1 LQIPKSFKLGS
12 QLYSVHFTQA
22 MPGRGHMGEVDY
34 VKRQITIARTSNMDG
49 RSFKTEEMDDTF
61 WHEVTHAILRDMGH
75 KLWSNERFVTRFARR
90 LTEVVNTAKL

>member
-1 LQIPKSFKLGS
+1 MQIPKTFSLSNRQYKV
-12 QLYSVHFTQA
+12 QIVPT

-34 VKRQITIARTSNMDG
+34 VMRTVTLATTSNMTG
-49 RSFKTEEMDDTF
+49 RSFKTEEIDDTF

>member
-1 LQIPKSFKLGS
+1 MQIPKAFKLNS
-12 QLYSVHFTQA
+12 QPYKVRIVQT

-34 VKRQITIARTSNMDG
+34 VTRTVTLATTSNMTG
-49 RSFKTEEMDDTF
+49 RSFKTEEIDDTF

>member
-1 LQIPKSFKLGS
+1 MQIPQTFKLGN
-12 QLYSVHFTQA
+12 QTYRVHFTQT
-22 MPGRGHMGEVDY
+22 MPTRGHMGEIDY
-34 VKRQITIARTSNMDG
+34 VKRSITIARNSSVDG